1 MRETRGSFTT
11 LHLHQFVTNQILGMY
26 RNFDLGSGFLN
37 KVTQVSKLVSNRYIY
52 MLLIFNLRKCFK
64 TTVALDINKLRQEQM
79 T

>member
-1 MRETRGSFTT
+1 
-11 LHLHQFVTNQILGMY
+11 MY

-52 MLLIFNLRKCFK
+52 MLLIFNLRKCFI